1 MTNQLILNRFTMAP
15 DPSWATEWFTP
26 GQIGI
31 WNWERF
37 NSAEF
42 EELNTA
48 GLRETDPV
56 KRQAIYERMQDL
68 MEESGAY
75 LFLTHG
81 VNAYIYNNA
90 NLVPALSPDG
100 QNQMLRY
107 FKPA

>member
-26 GQIGI
+26 RQVGI

-37 NSAEF
+37 DNEEF
-42 EELNTA
+42 GRLNDE
-48 GLRETDPV
+48 GLRETDPD
-56 KRQAIYERMQDL
+56 KRHEIYVRMQDL

-81 VNAYIYNNA
+81 VNAFIYNHA
-90 NLVPALSPDG
+90 KIVPALSPDG
-100 QNQMLRY
+100 QNQLVRL
-107 FKPA
+107 FEPA